1 MLRLVL
7 TAISTIGIGGSAG
20 ADDGPPFRLVTSR
33 AAADSHA
40 AVVTHSQLP
49 TLPTLPVTADEAEQH
64 VSLQD
69 EFATDGMLHYPER
82 LHLGYTLV
90 LPGVLGHTPYNS
102 KLVRLLDQAPT
113 AVELFDWTAGVPLFK
128 RRGLKRNEFNLKNVD
143 QIVDRIIRYQHRYP
157 DRPVRIF
164 ALCAGAGVACEAL
177 ARLPHQH
184 RIRTAVLL
192 GPALSPDYD
201 LRPALRGTTDG
212 IDSFHSPLDIPVLMA
227 LTTVTGTVD
236 GRHMPAA
243 GAIGFGFGFDRMP
256 QLRQH
261 MYNPKMLTQGHFGG
275 HFGWTA
281 TRFFEVNLLPMY
293 DDQATAS
300 AVVAD

>member
-1 MLRLVL
+1 MALAAVL
-7 TAISTIGIGGSAG
+7 FLSGLSQAG
-20 ADDGPPFRLVTSR
+20 ADDGPSVRLVTTRS
-33 AAADSHA
+33 AES
-40 AVVTHSQLP
+40 SPLP
-49 TLPTLPVTADEAEQH
+49 ASLPPVTEELPAVAENPGPPPQDAPRDED
-64 VSLQD
+64 SCG
-69 EFATDGMLHYPER
+69 FFLHYPER
-82 LHLGYTLV
+82 LDQGYTLV

-113 AVELFDWTAGVPLFK
+113 AVELFDWTHGVPLFK
-128 RRGLKRNEFNLKNVD
+128 RRGLKRNQFNLQNVD
-143 QIVDRIIRYQHRYP
+143 QIVERIIAYQRHYP
-157 DRPVRIF
+157 GRPVRVF

-177 ARLPHQH
+177 ARLPMQH
-184 RIRTAVLL
+184 RVRTAVLL

-243 GAIGFGFGFDRMP
+243 GAIGFGFGFDRTP

-261 MYNPKMLTQGHFGG
+261 MYNPKMLMQGHLGG

-281 TRFFEVNLLPMY
+281 TRFFEANLLPMY
-293 DDQATAS
+293 HETPPTK
-300 AVVAD
+300 